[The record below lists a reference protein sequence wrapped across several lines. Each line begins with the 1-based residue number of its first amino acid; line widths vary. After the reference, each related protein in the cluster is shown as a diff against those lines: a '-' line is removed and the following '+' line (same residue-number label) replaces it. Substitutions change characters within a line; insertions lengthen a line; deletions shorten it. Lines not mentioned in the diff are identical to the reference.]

1 MYHRI
6 LVGFDGSAQAA
17 AALRLA
23 RALGQPDATIVVAHV
38 GPSARADEAA
48 RVAADPVLRTARE
61 LLGDHRDV
69 ELVAPAGRG
78 VAAALHRTADATMC
92 DLIVVGASR
101 RRGAGR
107 VLLGSD
113 AEATL
118 HGAPC
123 AVAVASPE
131 PEGPIARIG
140 VAYDGTAA
148 GREAVVGAAVVAH
161 DLGAAL
167 TVLGVIDTR
176 HPHPGFGEGGG
187 YGDVRAQARELLTG
201 AVEAVTDAVPAVA
214 RQLHEGDPV
223 HEILSLGR
231 ASDLLVVGAR
241 RQGPLLRLLLGSV
254 SSRVVRRAVC
264 PVLVLPAGTA
274 VPAAVTA
281 A

>member
-6 LVGFDGSAQAA
+6 LVGFDGSAQAV

-23 RALGQPDATIVVAHV
+23 RALGEPDATIIVAHV
-38 GPSARADEAA
+38 TPSGRGDEAA
-48 RVAADPVLRTARE
+48 RVAADPALRSARE
-61 LLGDHRDV
+61 LLAGRPDV
-69 ELVAPAGRG
+69 ELVAPTGR
-78 VAAALHRTADATMC
+78 VAPALHRTAQETMC

-113 AEATL
+113 AEASL

-123 AVAVASPE
+123 AVAVATPGSD
-131 PEGPIARIG
+131 GPIARIG

-148 GREAVVGAAVVAH
+148 GREAVLGAGVVAR
-161 DLGAAL
+161 DLGAGL
-167 TVLGVIDTR
+167 TVLGVVDTR

-187 YGDVRAQARELLTG
+187 YGDVRARARELLTD
-201 AVEAVTDAVPAVA
+201 AVEAVEGVPGVA

-241 RQGPLLRLLLGSV
+241 RNGPLLRLLLGSV
-254 SSRVVRRAVC
+254 SSRVVRRAAC
-264 PVLVLPAGTA
+264 PVLVLPAGSAVPGGRA
-274 VPAAVTA
+274 VPA
-281 A
+281 